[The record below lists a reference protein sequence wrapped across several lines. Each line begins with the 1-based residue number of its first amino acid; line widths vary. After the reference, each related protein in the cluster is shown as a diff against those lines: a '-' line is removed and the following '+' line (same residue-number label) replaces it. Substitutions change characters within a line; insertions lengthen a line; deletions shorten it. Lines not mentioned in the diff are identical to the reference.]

1 MNEETSNSRTSM
13 SSTSRANKLI
23 LEFLVLFVVS
33 FFLLMAT
40 LPLLGSYN
48 HTFVDLLLSSLKLT
62 AFTLIGTKLGALIF
76 KAFKRVKFSTKK
88 INDDD
93 LFRIAL
99 DEVENLQTNKS
110 LWAKSLVEA
119 NGDKDKTVA
128 CYIRMRVAQLKSIKS

>member
-1 MNEETSNSRTSM
+1 MSEEISNSVSPKN
-13 SSTSRANKLI
+13 STSKANKLL
-23 LEFLVLFVVS
+23 LEFLVLFVVC

-40 LPLLGSYN
+40 LPMLGSYN
-48 HTFVDLLLSSLKLT
+48 HTFVDILFSSLKMTVIAL
-62 AFTLIGTKLGALIF
+62 LSIKLGALLF
-76 KAFKRVKFSTKK
+76 KALKNLSTTTKRS
-88 INDDD
+88 NYDE

-128 CYIRMRVAQLKSIKS
+128 CYIRMRVAQLKSVQS

>member
-1 MNEETSNSRTSM
+1 MSEEISNSVPPKN
-13 SSTSRANKLI
+13 STSKANKLL
-23 LEFLVLFVVS
+23 LEFLVLFVVC

-40 LPLLGSYN
+40 LPMLRSYN
-48 HTFVDLLLSSLKLT
+48 HTFVDILFSSLKMTVIAL
-62 AFTLIGTKLGALIF
+62 LSIKLGALLF
-76 KAFKRVKFSTKK
+76 KSLKNLSTTIKRA
-88 INDDD
+88 NDDE

-128 CYIRMRVAQLKSIKS
+128 CYIRMRVAQLKSVQS

>member
-1 MNEETSNSRTSM
+1 MNEETSNSSTSM

>member
-1 MNEETSNSRTSM
+1 MSEEISNSVSPKN
-13 SSTSRANKLI
+13 STSKANKLL
-23 LEFLVLFVVS
+23 LEFLVLFVVC

-40 LPLLGSYN
+40 LPMLGSYN
-48 HTFVDLLLSSLKLT
+48 HTFVDILFSSLKMTVIAL
-62 AFTLIGTKLGALIF
+62 LSIKLGALLF
-76 KAFKRVKFSTKK
+76 KALKNLSTTTKRA
-88 INDDD
+88 NDDE

-128 CYIRMRVAQLKSIKS
+128 CYIRMRVAQLKSVQS

>member
-23 LEFLVLFVVS
+23 LEILVLFVVA

-48 HTFVDLLLSSLKLT
+48 HTFVDILFSSLKLT
-62 AFTLIGTKLGALIF
+62 AITLIGTKLGVFIF
-76 KAFKRVKFSTKK
+76 KAFKKVKFSTRK

-93 LFRIAL
+93 LFKIAL